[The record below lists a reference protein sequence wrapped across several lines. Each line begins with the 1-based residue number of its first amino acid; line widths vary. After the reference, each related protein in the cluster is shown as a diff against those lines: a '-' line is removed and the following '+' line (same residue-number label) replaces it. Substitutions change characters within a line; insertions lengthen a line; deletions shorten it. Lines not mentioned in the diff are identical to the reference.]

1 MEEVKVK
8 KPRKKKSSGVN
19 EASEVIEQAAAEAK
33 EEQPLSPQEQA
44 EMLRNYVASM
54 EKTQGHSD
62 ENVRDIIDAVYR
74 RFLLIL
80 NYSTLSKDPS
90 FREVKSEL
98 KKVYDDEIER
108 YSGESK

>member
-19 EASEVIEQAAAEAK
+19 EASEVIEQAAAEAQ
-33 EEQPLSPQEQA
+33 EQQLTPQEQA

-80 NYSTLSKDPS
+80 NYSALSKSP
-90 FREVKSEL
+90 EMKEIKANL
-98 KKVYDDEIER
+98 KGIYEDEITR
-108 YSGESK
+108 YSGEVK